1 MYRYQ
6 LEKANDWFYFYGVDD
21 NHYPHNM
28 QQLPEVA
35 ETFFPEI
42 TKQPLKIV
50 NGKLV
55 NSPMAFPDNGIIF
68 LNTAGSTYYSQ
79 TIYQIGHELCHFYI
93 NANMVDV
100 HLRPNMFW
108 FEETLCEISSHL
120 FLDEYMKRL
129 GWDNKVQSMPYDSY
143 SQFLLSEQFIQPFN
157 TKALFLAYS
166 QEIEYLKNHSTDRLK
181 NSYVAKILLPIF
193 RQLPSLLQEARKLR
207 NIYSISDFETFLNAW
222 ADCVSQEHKSAIREI
237 KENLLLL

>member
-28 QQLPEVA
+28 HQLPEVA

-68 LNTAGSTYYSQ
+68 FKYSW
-79 TIYQIGHELCHFYI
+79 FY
-93 NANMVDV
+93 
-100 HLRPNMFW
+100 L
-108 FEETLCEISSHL
+108 
-120 FLDEYMKRL
+120 
-129 GWDNKVQSMPYDSY
+129 
-143 SQFLLSEQFIQPFN
+143 LLS
-157 TKALFLAYS
+157 
-166 QEIEYLKNHSTDRLK
+166 NHLSG
-181 NSYVAKILLPIF
+181 
-193 RQLPSLLQEARKLR
+193 
-207 NIYSISDFETFLNAW
+207 W
-222 ADCVSQEHKSAIREI
+222 A
-237 KENLLLL
+237 